1 MLICPMCGKDY
12 PPDTGD
18 RCPDDGY
25 LLYALGT
32 DDGKR
37 PLGPGDE
44 VSGKYALLAEM
55 PRRGGA
61 GRTFK
66 ARQTHLE
73 REVELRV
80 LPQNSITSPQ
90 DHARFSRE
98 VATWGRLRND
108 HLVRLYDSGFTADNA
123 PYMALEFVDGGSL
136 GAKLAAEGP
145 LSLPLVRTVAEH
157 ALRAL
162 EAAHDAAVLHRDIS
176 PDALLMGRR
185 ADGTPY
191 VRLTGFGL
199 AKHMGDDDD
208 DPTAITMTG
217 QVIGNPAYM
226 APEQIMMGTLEPRTD
241 LYALGV
247 TLYELTAGRKPHP
260 GTTLSEML
268 KAYVQGTPDALR
280 LHRPDVD
287 PGLEGF
293 IARLMAHDPAQRY
306 GSATEALEALLRG
319 DDRLDIQPTAPP
331 SRATLAGL
339 VPRTVAPAPTPGGF
353 NLPLVVGVVL
363 AIAGG
368 AAAAYFLMR

>member
-1 MLICPMCGKDY
+1 MCGKDY
-12 PPDTGD
+12 PPDTSD